1 MTQLIK
7 NKTIGRSIKDD
18 YSVNSEGNMT
28 GEVVKWWKGLGREL
42 EVDIESLDE

>member
-7 NKTIGRSIKDD
+7 NKTIDRSIKDD

-28 GEVVKWWKGLGREL
+28 DEVVKWWKGLGREL
-42 EVDIESLDE
+42 EEDIEALNE

>member
-1 MTQLIK
+1 LIK

-18 YSVNSEGNMT
+18 YSVDREGNMT

-42 EVDIESLDE
+42 EEDIESLNE